1 MAHTSSAPSAAQIWS
16 SKDLTRTGGLTCERL
31 ASATKPLPSLSSSHA
46 TLGSASDR
54 TIPVNCEPR
63 GILPKITLPVIAG
76 LSRILASVIV
86 KKICASARSSDC
98 DAIAGTA
105 SSRRKSS
112 AMNSQKYRAAM
123 AEMPSTKTVGT
134 PHRRFFGA
142 AAPFVEAAARFIA
155 CPQLAQKA
163 ASLAAAAPHD
173 AQTWFIRFPPTQSR
187 RISVGKAVE
196 KGWKSKTQASNWR
209 SKARTSLSISL
220 SC

>member
-1 MAHTSSAPSAAQIWS
+1 
-16 SKDLTRTGGLTCERL
+16 
-31 ASATKPLPSLSSSHA
+31 
-46 TLGSASDR
+46 
-54 TIPVNCEPR
+54 
-63 GILPKITLPVIAG
+63 
-76 LSRILASVIV
+76 
-86 KKICASARSSDC
+86 
-98 DAIAGTA
+98 
-105 SSRRKSS
+105 
-112 AMNSQKYRAAM
+112 M

-196 KGWKSKTQASNWR
+196 KAVEKGWKSKTQASNWR